1 MYKRQE
7 ISIGE
12 LAEELIKQINPQ
24 AKIVCDEERLR
35 PEKSEVNRL
44 LGSNEKIKM
53 LTDWEPRFTFEEGL
67 AQTIDFFRDNLEK
80 YKVDIYNI

>member
-1 MYKRQE
+1 M
-7 ISIGE
+7 
-12 LAEELIKQINPQ
+12 
-24 AKIVCDEERLR
+24 CDEERLR

-53 LTDWEPRFTFEEGL
+53 LTDWEPRFTSEEGL

>member
-1 MYKRQE
+1 MRRNRPHHGALE
-7 ISIGE
+7 
-12 LAEELIKQINPQ
+12 
-24 AKIVCDEERLR
+24 VCIA
-35 PEKSEVNRL
+35 V
-44 LGSNEKIKM
+44 GSHHEKIKM